1 MPKTRGRSGHN
12 KGSLRH
18 ELLQL
23 KVSAKVAQMEGGRNG
38 AKGET
43 QASDD
48 DLASEVLS
56 HYSSTS
62 ETASVPEEGNEAI
75 NEQMAQEEAED
86 KLKECIDNT
95 MDKSAKTRQNALE
108 SLKLA
113 FSSKLLSDFLVER
126 RVTLTDCLERCLK
139 KGKGEEQA
147 LAAVVATLLCIQLG
161 PCKEAEDVFKTLKS
175 ILINIFSDKSASL
188 AARHNCATA
197 LGTCCYIA
205 ANEAEDLASCLT
217 CLESVFSASYI
228 KGDGSVPSHNSQTQ
242 VLHCSALQSWSLLVT
257 ICPPSKIQKFLEN
270 HMPKLPDLL
279 CSDNVSLRIAAGEAI
294 ALLFEL
300 ARKTDQDYLYE
311 DSGQLCEKLKALATD
326 SNKYRAKNDRRK
338 QRSIFRD
345 VLHSIEDEECPE
357 ETVKFG
363 IECLYIDSWVRRRA
377 YDAFK
382 EVLGSGIR
390 HHLQYNE
397 LLRDIFELGP
407 PLVLDAAAIKANKI
421 SRFEKHHYNSAVFKA
436 RTKARNKV
444 RDKRADV
451 L

>member
-1 MPKTRGRSGHN
+1 MPKSRGRTGHK

-23 KVSAKVAQMEGGRNG
+23 KVSAKVAQQKGGQNG
-38 AKGET
+38 IKGDT
-43 QASDD
+43 HTSDD

-56 HYSSTS
+56 HCSSAS
-62 ETASVPEEGNEAI
+62 ETASVPEEGGEGT
-75 NEQMAQEEAED
+75 NEQMAQEEAEN

-95 MDKSAKTRQNALE
+95 MDKSAKVRQNALE

-113 FSSKLLSDFLVER
+113 FSSKILADFLVER

-147 LAAVVATLLCIQLG
+147 IAATVISLLCIQLG
-161 PCKEAEDVFKTLKS
+161 SCKEGEDVFKTLKS
-175 ILINIFSDKSASL
+175 VLTNIFTDKSSSL
-188 AARHNCATA
+188 AARHSTAVA

-205 ANEAEDLASCLT
+205 ANEAEDLASCLA

-228 KGDGSVPSHNSQTQ
+228 KGDGLVPSHNSQTQ
-242 VLHCSALQSWSLLVT
+242 VLHYNALQSWSLLVT
-257 ICPPSKIQKFLEN
+257 ICPTSKIQKLLEN
-270 HMPKLPDLL
+270 HLPKLPGLL
-279 CSDNVSLRIAAGEAI
+279 CSDSVTLRIAAGEAI

-300 ARKTDQDYLYE
+300 ARKIDQDFLYE
-311 DSGQLCEKLKALATD
+311 GTDQLCEKLKGLATD
-326 SNKYRAKNDRRK
+326 SNKHRAKNDRRK

-345 VLHSIEDEECPE
+345 VLHFIEDEECPE
-357 ETVKFG
+357 ETIKFG
-363 IECLYIDSWVRRRA
+363 IECLCIDSWVKRRV

-382 EVLGSGIR
+382 EILGSGIR
-390 HHLQYNE
+390 HHLQHNE

-407 PLVLDAAAIKANKI
+407 PLMLDAAAIRANKI
-421 SRFEKHHYNSAVFKA
+421 SRFEKHLYNSAAFKA
-436 RTKARNKV
+436 RTKARSKV

>member
-1 MPKTRGRSGHN
+1 MPKTRGRAGHK
-12 KGSLRH
+12 KGSLRN

-23 KVSAKVAQMEGGRNG
+23 KVSAKVAQLKGGWNG

-43 QASDD
+43 LASDD
-48 DLASEVLS
+48 DLSEVFS
-56 HYSSTS
+56 HYSSAS
-62 ETASVPEEGNEAI
+62 ETTSVPEEGNETVD
-75 NEQMAQEEAED
+75 EQMAQEEAED

-95 MDKSAKTRQNALE
+95 MDKRAKTRLNALE

-113 FSSKLLSDFLVER
+113 FSSKILSDFLVER
-126 RVTLTDCLERCLK
+126 RVTLSDCLERCLK

-147 LAAVVATLLCIQLG
+147 IAATVTALLCIQLG
-161 PCKEAEDVFKTLKS
+161 SCKEGEDVFKILKS
-175 ILINIFSDKSASL
+175 VLINIFTDKSTSL
-188 AARHNCATA
+188 AARHSCATA
-197 LGTCCYIA
+197 LGMCCYIA

-242 VLHCSALQSWSLLVT
+242 VLHCNALQSWSLLVT

-270 HMPKLPDLL
+270 HLPKLPGLL
-279 CSDNVSLRIAAGEAI
+279 CSDNVTLRIAAGEAI

-300 ARKTDQDYLYE
+300 ARKTDQEFLYE
-311 DSGQLCEKLKALATD
+311 GTDQLCEKLKALATD
-326 SNKYRAKNDRRK
+326 SNKYRAKTDRRK

-345 VLHSIEDEECPE
+345 VMRSIEDGECLE
-357 ETVKFG
+357 ETIKFG
-363 IECLYIDSWVRRRA
+363 IECLYIDSWVRRRT

-382 EVLGSGIR
+382 EILGSGVR
-390 HHLQYNE
+390 HHLQHNE

-407 PLVLDAAAIKANKI
+407 PLMLDAAAIRANKI
-421 SRFEKHHYNSAVFKA
+421 SRFEKHLYNSAAFKA

>member
-1 MPKTRGRSGHN
+1 MPRARGRPGRN
-12 KGSLRH
+12 KGR
-18 ELLQL
+18 
-23 KVSAKVAQMEGGRNG
+23 RNG

-48 DLASEVLS
+48 DVASEVLS

-62 ETASVPEEGNEAI
+62 ETASVPEEGNDTI
-75 NEQMAQEEAED
+75 NAQMAQEEAED

-95 MDKSAKTRQNALE
+95 MHKSAKTRQNALE

-113 FSSKLLSDFLVER
+113 LSSKILSDFLVER
-126 RVTLTDCLERCLK
+126 RVTLTDYLERCLK

-147 LAAVVATLLCIQLG
+147 LATVVATLLCIQLG
-161 PCKEAEDVFKTLKS
+161 SSKEAEDVFQALKS
-175 ILINIFSDKSASL
+175 ILINILTDKSASL

-197 LGTCCYIA
+197 LGTCCYVA
-205 ANEAEDLASCLT
+205 ANEEEDLASCLM

-242 VLHCSALQSWSLLVT
+242 ILHCNALQSWSLLVT

-270 HMPKLPDLL
+270 HMPKLPGLL
-279 CSDNVSLRIAAGEAI
+279 RSDNVSLRIAAGESI

-300 ARKTDQDYLYE
+300 ARKTDQDYFYE
-311 DSGQLCEKLKALATD
+311 DTGQLCEKLKALATD
-326 SNKYRAKNDRRK
+326 GNKHRAKNDRRK

-357 ETVKFG
+357 ETIKFG

-377 YDAFK
+377 YDVFK
-382 EVLGSGIR
+382 DVLGTGVR
-390 HHLQYNE
+390 HHLQHNE

>member
-1 MPKTRGRSGHN
+1 MPKARGRPGRN
-12 KGSLRH
+12 K
-18 ELLQL
+18 
-23 KVSAKVAQMEGGRNG
+23 GGRNG
-38 AKGET
+38 AKKET

-48 DLASEVLS
+48 DVSSEVLS

-62 ETASVPEEGNEAI
+62 ETASVPEEAVNDTI

-95 MDKSAKTRQNALE
+95 MHKSAKTRQNALE

-113 FSSKLLSDFLVER
+113 FSSKILSEFLLDR

-139 KGKGEEQA
+139 KGKSEEQA
-147 LAAVVATLLCIQLG
+147 LAAVVAILLCIQLG
-161 PCKEAEDVFKTLKS
+161 SSKEAEDVFQALKS
-175 ILINIFSDKSASL
+175 ILINIFTDKSASL

-197 LGTCCYIA
+197 LGTCCYVA
-205 ANEAEDLASCLT
+205 ANEEEDLASCLT

-242 VLHCSALQSWSLLVT
+242 ILHCNALQSWSLLVT

-270 HMPKLPDLL
+270 HMPKLPGLL
-279 CSDNVSLRIAAGEAI
+279 CSDNVSLRIAAGETI

-300 ARKTDQDYLYE
+300 ARRTDQDYFYE
-311 DSGQLCEKLKALATD
+311 DTGQLCEKLKALATD
-326 SNKYRAKNDRRK
+326 GNKHRAKNDRRK

-377 YDAFK
+377 YDVFK
-382 EVLGSGIR
+382 DVLGSGVR
-390 HHLQYNE
+390 HHLQHNE
-397 LLRDIFELGP
+397 LLRDIFELGS
-407 PLVLDAAAIKANKI
+407 PLVLDAAAIKANKV